1 MPNLCDGVDI
11 ILRVL
16 PKHSKRANENGVMN
30 DLLKPEVREAI
41 DYILGD
47 GASLLILAR
56 MRLGETCSP
65 SIRRNDV

>member
-1 MPNLCDGVDI
+1 MPNLCEGVDI

-16 PKHSKRANENGVMN
+16 PKHQKRANENGVMN

-56 MRLGETCSP
+56 MRIGAACP
-65 SIRRNDV
+65 SGLRGDDL